1 MKISKIASFLLL
13 IGTTLNAYTLKESI
27 NKVLEEN
34 PEVIAEKKNQEAFKK
49 YVDERKGNYLPR
61 IDIDGRLEKSNS
73 DKDYYED
80 DPSLPDDNSEQ
91 EDGYNLGIALNQ
103 MLYDGELTPSRV
115 REAKHNDLANK
126 YRTNLNIE
134 NVVLETIDAYMGL
147 VQYKELL
154 YLSEDMIKVNENN
167 LEIAK
172 EKEVISGEV
181 LETYQVASKLNFA
194 KEKYIEEKD
203 FQATRESTFKRYLG
217 VKPQGDECRPQI
229 DESVLPKDLETM
241 VKKAVLSNY
250 EILEQ
255 IERVKAQREKIAQSD
270 ASFLPTLNLELR
282 ASTDKD
288 LSLDEEG
295 IENQAVARLNLS
307 WNLYNGGADTAVSK
321 QEELFLSEQKKRLDA
336 ITNKIVENVKVT
348 YQRFQKNK
356 ERIEVLKEYVV
367 ANENIVDVY
376 KSEFEAGTRTFVDI
390 LNAQTDLYE
399 ARQSLINREYDLYSN
414 YYELLNAL
422 SILSDTIQKSD
433 DSQCVVKKVKLL
445 NEENKENEEI
455 NVSEELNELLEDDIK
470 TDTKNVDE
478 GVESLLDDS
487 LTQEETTNEVLN
499 NEVLNTDSNISKML
513 NASKDKYTLNL
524 GTTKGI
530 EKANEF
536 ISLNS
541 LDNQNSFAYSFGSN
555 KENAKVI
562 YGIFDSIKDAKNAIK
577 NLPTDVLK
585 NQPYVDNI
593 SKHQNLYRKYHE

>member
-13 IGTTLNAYTLKESI
+13 IGTTLNAYTLKESV

-61 IDIDGRLEKSNS
+61 IDIDGRLEKSNG

-80 DPSLPDDNSEQ
+80 DPSFPDDNSEQ

-229 DESVLPKDLETM
+229 DETVLPKDLETI

-445 NEENKENEEI
+445 NEQNPKSEEI

-470 TDTKNVDE
+470 TDTKKVDE
-478 GVESLLDDS
+478 SVESLLDDS
-487 LTQEETTNEVLN
+487 LTQDETT
-499 NEVLNTDSNISKML
+499 NEVLNTDSNIGKML
-513 NASKDKYTLNL
+513 DASKDKYTLNL
-524 GTTKGI
+524 GTTKGL
-530 EKANEF
+530 EEANEF
-536 ISLNS
+536 VSLNN
-541 LDNQNSFAYSFGSN
+541 LDKQNSFTYSFGSN
-555 KENAKVI
+555 KENAKVV
-562 YGIFDSIKDAKNAIK
+562 YGIFDSIKDAKNAMN

-593 SKHQNLYRKYHE
+593 SKHQNLYKKYHE